1 MQHTHLYINGAHKS
15 ATSNETFTSINPATG
30 QSLATIDR
38 ASQADV
44 DAAVVSSQAGFA
56 IWSAMMPVERARILQ
71 KAAQILRERNDALAE
86 LEVLDTGKP
95 LQEANCVDIASGAD
109 VIEYYAGLISG
120 MQGTQQDLG
129 KDAFFMSRREPLGVC
144 AGIGAWNYPI
154 QIACWKSGPCLAAG
168 NAMIFKPSEETPLSV
183 MKLAEIFTEAGLPD
197 GVFNVVQGDY
207 RVGQMLT
214 AHKDIVK
221 VSFTGESGTGKKI
234 MVDSA
239 SNLKQVTMELG
250 GKSPMLVF
258 DDAKLDN
265 AVAGAM
271 LANFYTQGEVCTN
284 GTRVFVQ
291 AGVYDEFIAK
301 VVQRAN
307 TIKLGDPLDLDTQMG
322 ALISA
327 DGYFVEPTVFT
338 DCTDDMVHVKEEIF
352 GPVMSIL
359 KFTDED
365 EVIAR
370 ANDSDYGLAAGVFS
384 QDISRAHRVINQM
397 QAGICWINSW
407 GDSPAEMPVG
417 GYKQSGIG
425 RENHK
430 MMLDH
435 YQQTKNLLVSYTETK
450 RLEYRIFQGQ
460 GSWMPEDAVLIRNR
474 SYQEL
479 SGCHLAVPLMVQP
492 QEAIVVIVG
501 WLQDT
506 ECVSPNPFVPKGKV
520 VLTARAR
527 LTQKRGA
534 IGPKDAENGQLESMA
549 RVDVARIDKQTSI
562 NLAPHYLELINADP
576 IVENVF
582 LLEPP
587 STNNGPHLAYAI
599 QWLLFFGVG
608 IIGYPLFLRRQAIH
622 GENESLD
629 N

>member
-1 MQHTHLYINGAHKS
+1 MKHTQLYIHGAHQS
-15 ATSNETFTSINPATG
+15 ATSDETFTSTNPATG
-30 QSLATIDR
+30 RPLATIDQ

-56 IWSAMMPVERARILQ
+56 IWSTMMPVERARILQ
-71 KAAQILRERNDALAE
+71 KAARILRERNDELAE

-95 LQEANCVDIASGAD
+95 LQEANCVDIVSGAD

-168 NAMIFKPSEETPLSV
+168 NAMVFKPSEETPLSV
-183 MKLAEIFTEAGLPD
+183 MKLAEIFTEAGVPD

-214 AHKDIVK
+214 AHKGISK

-234 MVDSA
+234 MADSA

-291 AGVYDEFIAK
+291 AGVYDEFVAK
-301 VVQRAN
+301 VAARAN

-322 ALISA
+322 ALISEKHLEKVLGYIEGA
-327 DGYFVEPTVFT
+327 KKTSARLVCGGKRHISAATKDGYFVEPTVFA
-338 DCTDDMVHVKEEIF
+338 DCTDDMVHVQEEIF

-365 EVIAR
+365 EAIAR

-384 QDISRAHRVINQM
+384 QDISRAHRVINQI

-417 GYKQSGIG
+417 GYKQSGVG
-425 RENHK
+425 RENGPETLLHYTQVK
-430 MMLDH
+430 SVFVRLD
-435 YQQTKNLLVSYTETK
+435 
-450 RLEYRIFQGQ
+450 
-460 GSWMPEDAVLIRNR
+460 D
-474 SYQEL
+474 
-479 SGCHLAVPLMVQP
+479 
-492 QEAIVVIVG
+492 
-501 WLQDT
+501 
-506 ECVSPNPFVPKGKV
+506 
-520 VLTARAR
+520 
-527 LTQKRGA
+527 
-534 IGPKDAENGQLESMA
+534 LES
-549 RVDVARIDKQTSI
+549 
-562 NLAPHYLELINADP
+562 PY
-576 IVENVF
+576 
-582 LLEPP
+582 
-587 STNNGPHLAYAI
+587 
-599 QWLLFFGVG
+599 
-608 IIGYPLFLRRQAIH
+608 
-622 GENESLD
+622 
-629 N
+629 